1 MVQKPDRMLTSETA
15 WQKAVA
21 REAVVRPIAFE
32 KKLTDAEIGSVC
44 PTGRY

>member
-1 MVQKPDRMLTSETA
+1 MAQAPGRTLISDAA
-15 WQKAVA
+15 WQKALA
-21 REAVVRPIAFE
+21 REAIIRPIAFE